1 MKRGYKGNDFIRLAD
16 SPKERSFVYALGRG
30 FELLRCFGTDE
41 RFVGVAE
48 LSRRSGIPK
57 PSVAR
62 LAGTLVRLGYLEFS
76 PTRSKYSLGIG
87 VVSLGHV
94 FLSSLPVRDKLRP
107 LLQRL
112 AEYAQITVSVGM
124 GDRQSMVC
132 IDSIRGSSVL
142 ESRNSDVG
150 VRLPLASTSMGRAY
164 LAGLP
169 ETQRHTVLAQLRDLD
184 LHGWAKT
191 EEGIMQA
198 LRDYRLRGFCVS
210 TGEWKKG
217 VNGVAVPFTD
227 ADGNYMVVD
236 CSAAEFILSKDKIE
250 NDIGPRVLN
259 IVKSISTNKYN
270 KFYRL

>member
-1 MKRGYKGNDFIRLAD
+1 MKRGYKNNDFIRLAD

-30 FELLRCFGTDE
+30 FELLRCFGADE

-62 LAGTLVRLGYLEFS
+62 LAGTLVKLGYLDFS
-76 PTRSKYSLGIG
+76 PKLSKYSLGIG

-94 FLSSLPVRDKLRP
+94 FLSSLSVRDKLRP

-112 AEYAQITVSVGM
+112 AEYAQITVSLGM
-124 GDRQSMVC
+124 GDRQSIVC

-142 ESRNSDVG
+142 DTRSSDIG

-164 LAGLP
+164 VAGLP
-169 ETQRHTVLAQLRDLD
+169 EAQRHVLLEQLRDVD
-184 LHGWAKT
+184 LHAWAKT
-191 EEGIMQA
+191 EAGITQA
-198 LRDYRLRGFCVS
+198 LYDYRLRGFCVS
-210 TGEWKKG
+210 LGEWKKG
-217 VNGVAVPFTD
+217 INGVAVPFFD

-236 CSAAEFILSKDKIE
+236 CSAADFVLSKDKIE
-250 NDIGPRVLN
+250 NDIGPRVIN
-259 IVKSISTNKYN
+259 IIKSISANKYN